1 MLAEPLTLSYAAPWG
16 HTATGPSGPARALPQ
31 ARESDGRSVMAFPR
45 RARRLWAYWR
55 AEQRTLRQGFFALL
69 LSSGGDLLAGL
80 ALGFMTDS
88 LQRLP
93 GLIVLIPAA
102 IGMRGNIFGALGSR
116 LGTGMLS
123 GQFEPSMKRSGFL
136 GQNVAAATFLTLS
149 TSLFLGAA
157 ARVVSVGFGLTSISA
172 WDFVVIS
179 ILGGVLGSVVVGSA
193 SIGIAIWSQRRA
205 WDLDSVSAPLVTAI
219 GDIATLPALWAAS
232 YLVQIRFLTVGV
244 GIAAALVCLGATVR
258 GFVTDLPITR
268 RVVRESVPVLF
279 AAGLV
284 DILAGTVLEARIERF
299 IAFPALLIL
308 VPPFLEDTNAL
319 SGILSSR
326 LASKLHL
333 GVIEPKP
340 FPEPLAWVDISINF
354 LFSLSVFF
362 LVGLSAEIVSDLT
375 GRASP
380 GLPTMLGISL
390 TAGFLATIVSS
401 AVAYYTAAAAY
412 RFGFDPDNYG
422 IPIGSSV
429 MDLAGTLCLVA
440 AILVFGVNAHG

>member
-1 MLAEPLTLSYAAPWG
+1 
-16 HTATGPSGPARALPQ
+16 
-31 ARESDGRSVMAFPR
+31 MAFPR

-55 AEQRTLRQGFFALL
+55 AEQRTLRQGFVALFI
-69 LSSGGDLLAGL
+69 SSGGDLLAGL

-88 LQRLP
+88 LRRLP

-116 LGTGMLS
+116 LGTGVHS
-123 GQFEPSMKRSGFL
+123 GQFESSMRRDGFL
-136 GQNVAAATFLTLS
+136 GQNVAAAIFLTLA

-157 ARVVSVGFGLTSISA
+157 ARLVSLGFGLRSISV

-179 ILGGVLGSVVVGSA
+179 ILGGVLGSVIVGGA
-193 SIGIAIWSQRRA
+193 SVGIAVWSQRRA

-232 YLVQIRFLTVGV
+232 YLAQIRYFTVGV
-244 GIAAALVCLGATVR
+244 AVAAALACLGATVR
-258 GFVTDLPITR
+258 GLLTDLPITR
-268 RVVRESVPVLF
+268 RVIRESMPVLF
-279 AAGLV
+279 AAGLL

-299 IAFPALLIL
+299 IAYPALLVL

-333 GVIEPKP
+333 GVIEPKAL
-340 FPEPLAWVDISINF
+340 PEPLAWVDISINF
-354 LFSLSVFF
+354 LFAVSVFF
-362 LVGLSAEIVSDLT
+362 MVGLSAEIVSDLT
-375 GRASP
+375 GKASP

-390 TAGFLATIVSS
+390 TAGFVATMVSS
-401 AVAYYTAAAAY
+401 AIAYFTAVAAY
-412 RFGFDPDNYG
+412 RFGLDPDNHG
-422 IPIGSSV
+422 IPIGSSL

-440 AILVFGVNAHG
+440 AILLFGVSAHG

>member
-1 MLAEPLTLSYAAPWG
+1 
-16 HTATGPSGPARALPQ
+16 
-31 ARESDGRSVMAFPR
+31 MAFPR

-55 AEQRTLRQGFFALL
+55 AEQRTLRQGFVALFI
-69 LSSGGDLLAGL
+69 SSGGDLLAGL

-88 LQRLP
+88 LRRLP

-116 LGTGMLS
+116 LGTGVHS
-123 GQFEPSMKRSGFL
+123 GQFESSMRRDGFL
-136 GQNVAAATFLTLS
+136 GQNVAAAIFLTLA

-157 ARVVSVGFGLTSISA
+157 ARLVSLGFGLRSISV

-179 ILGGVLGSVVVGSA
+179 ILGGVLGSVIVGGA
-193 SIGIAIWSQRRA
+193 SVGIAVWSQRRA

-232 YLVQIRFLTVGV
+232 YLAQIRYFTVGV
-244 GIAAALVCLGATVR
+244 GVAAALACLGATVR
-258 GFVTDLPITR
+258 GLLTDLPITR
-268 RVVRESVPVLF
+268 RVIRESMPVLF
-279 AAGLV
+279 AAGLL

-299 IAFPALLIL
+299 IAYPALLVL

-333 GVIEPKP
+333 GVIEPKAL
-340 FPEPLAWVDISINF
+340 PEPLAWVDISINF
-354 LFSLSVFF
+354 LFAVSVFF
-362 LVGLSAEIVSDLT
+362 MVGLSAEIVSDLT
-375 GRASP
+375 GKASP

-390 TAGFLATIVSS
+390 TAGFVATMVSS
-401 AVAYYTAAAAY
+401 AIAYFTAVAAY
-412 RFGFDPDNYG
+412 RFGLDPDNHG
-422 IPIGSSV
+422 IPIGSSL

-440 AILVFGVNAHG
+440 AILLFGVSAHG